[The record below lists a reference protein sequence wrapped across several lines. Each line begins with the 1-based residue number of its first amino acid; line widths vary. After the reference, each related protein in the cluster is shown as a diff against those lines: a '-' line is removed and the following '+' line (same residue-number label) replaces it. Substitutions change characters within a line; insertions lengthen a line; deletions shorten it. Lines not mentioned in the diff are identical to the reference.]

1 MSKTIQQTSLDFQLE
16 ETSEILTSK
25 SGLAIIQETALSLGV
40 VADIR
45 SLLPLPGSNRGF
57 KPDEYV
63 MPITL
68 MLCGGGRSLEDLREI
83 REDQGLRKLCALE
96 RVPSSDATGTWLRQ
110 PGLCRRLKLVNR
122 KLTKQLI
129 RQSKTEGLTLDID
142 ATYIE
147 TGKESAKINYEG
159 EKSFS
164 VLLGFIAELDLCVAS
179 RYRNGNI
186 SPVEGIKEELADA
199 IKLAREAGKRITYFR
214 SDSAAYTADIINC
227 CQDAKVT
234 FAITAD
240 QNCAVKELIDAIPE
254 DQWRRLYDE
263 REGKLHYTERHYAT
277 TIHSMNETKAF
288 TLIVQRWPNP
298 KPDLFQNSAPYCYHV
313 IATDD
318 PRAAGFRTVP
328 EVIWHHNQRANAEN
342 YNKEIKAGF
351 GMEYAPSRL
360 LRADAAYFEIGV
372 LAYNLTIAVKR
383 LLLDESWFR
392 KTITTLRWQMIFVAG
407 KVIEH
412 GRRLILRVARQY
424 LDLLQGMR
432 ERLCTARLEAG
443 ATQ

>member
-1 MSKTIQQTSLDFQLE
+1 M
-16 ETSEILTSK
+16 
-25 SGLAIIQETALSLGV
+25 ALGV
-40 VADIR
+40 VADLK

-57 KPDEYV
+57 KPDEFV
-63 MPITL
+63 MPLTL

-83 REDQGLRKLCALE
+83 RQDEGLRKLCGFK
-96 RVPSSDATGTWLRQ
+96 RVPSSDAAGTWLRQ

-122 KLTKQLI
+122 RSEKKLI
-129 RQSKTEGLTLDID
+129 RQSKPDDLTLDID

-147 TGKESAKINYEG
+147 TEKQSAKINYQG

-186 SPVEGIKEELADA
+186 SPVEGIKEELEDS
-199 IKLAREAGKRITYFR
+199 IKLARQAGKRIAYFR

-227 CQDAKVT
+227 CQAAKVT

-240 QNCAVKELIDAIPE
+240 QNSAVKELIDEIPE
-254 DQWRRLYDE
+254 DKWLRLYEE
-263 REGKLHYTERHYAT
+263 RNKKLYYTGRHYAT
-277 TIHSMNETKAF
+277 AVHAMSKTESFSLVI
-288 TLIVQRWPNP
+288 QRWPNP
-298 KPDLFQNSAPYCYHV
+298 KADLFEDSEPYCYHV

-318 PRAAGFRTVP
+318 PRAEAVSTVP
-328 EVIWHHNQRANAEN
+328 EVIWHHNRRANAEN

-383 LLLDESWFR
+383 LLLDASWFR
-392 KTITTLRWQMIFVAG
+392 KTIATLRWQMIFIAG

-412 GRRLILRVARQY
+412 GRRLILRVARQH
-424 LDLLQGMR
+424 LALLKGMR
-432 ERLCTARLEAG
+432 ERLRTALLV
-443 ATQ
+443 T

>member
-1 MSKTIQQTSLDFQLE
+1 MCKTIQQTHLDFQLE
-16 ETSEILTSK
+16 ATSETLTSK
-25 SGLAIIQETALSLGV
+25 SGLAIIQETALTLGV
-40 VADIR
+40 VADIKA
-45 SLLPLPGSNRGF
+45 LLPLPGSNRGYQ
-57 KPDEYV
+57 PDEYV
-63 MPITL
+63 MPLTL

-83 REDQGLRKLCALE
+83 RADRGLRKLCGLE

-122 KLTKQLI
+122 ELTKKLI
-129 RQSKTEGLTLDID
+129 RQSKTDDLTLDID

-147 TGKESAKINYEG
+147 TEKQSAKTNYEG
-159 EKSFS
+159 ERSFS

-186 SPVEGIKEELADA
+186 SPVEGIKEELVDS
-199 IKLAREAGKRITYFR
+199 IKLAREAGKRIAYFR

-240 QNCAVKELIDAIPE
+240 QNCAVKELIEAIPE
-254 DQWRRLYDE
+254 DKWLRLYDE
-263 REGKLHYTERHYAT
+263 CGKQLRYTGRHYAT
-277 TIHSMNETKAF
+277 TIHSMSATRAF
-288 TLIVQRWPNP
+288 TLIIQRWPNP
-298 KPDLFQNSAPYCYHV
+298 KADLFEDSEPYCYHV
-313 IATDD
+313 VATDD
-318 PRAAGFRTVP
+318 PRAEGLRTVP
-328 EVIWHHNQRANAEN
+328 EVIWHHNQRSNAEN

-351 GMEYAPSRL
+351 GMEYVPSRL

-383 LLLDESWFR
+383 LLLDESWLR
-392 KTITTLRWQMIFVAG
+392 KTIATLRWQMIFIAG

-412 GRRLILRVARQY
+412 GRQLILRIARQY
-424 LDLLQGMR
+424 LELLQGMR
-432 ERLCTARLEAG
+432 ERLRTARLEV
-443 ATQ
+443 